1 MPNSALHTAFYRAA
15 ARTLLALTLSIGVNV
30 PVADGQL
37 ADQAKQKDV
46 LAEGQRPAEVV
57 TWGDSIGNAIG
68 RSVSQDFA
76 RVTNL
81 GKDGSGL
88 LIANHSNPLDHI
100 PAGAVVL
107 MSIGTNDVGPLMG
120 SGNKAITRYADL
132 VIAQAQRV
140 QAQGATPIII
150 GMQAPTGPYT
160 GNMKLWGKP
169 GFVESWTETMQKVN
183 AAIELAA
190 KKNKIV
196 YSKVEGRVPERD
208 KDHLHYTKEGSHH
221 IAENAFRDA
230 GLKFR

>member
-1 MPNSALHTAFYRAA
+1 MEISRLRSAFYTSAT
-15 ARTLLALTLSIGVNV
+15 RTLLALTLSL
-30 PVADGQL
+30 PFMPPPALGQE
-37 ADQAKQKDV
+37 DKSQGTEQA
-46 LAEGQRPAEVV
+46 QRRTVV

-68 RSVSQDFA
+68 RSVSHDFA

-88 LIANHSNPLDHI
+88 LIANHSNPLDSV

-120 SGNKAITRYADL
+120 SGSRAINNYAEM
-132 VIAQAQRV
+132 VVTAAQNV
-140 QAQGATPIII
+140 QLQGATPVII

-160 GNMKLWGKP
+160 GNLKLWSRP
-169 GFVESWTETMQKVN
+169 GFLESWVETMHKVN

-190 KKNKIV
+190 KKHHIV
-196 YSKVEGRVPERD
+196 YSKVEGRVAERNA
-208 KDHLHYTKEGSHH
+208 DHLHYTEQGSRH